1 MGCWCFQ
8 SNNNAANAPMF
19 SMFWHLEYCIKSVL
33 CVSEKSN
40 LLCCLEIT
48 IKNPHFRMKHED
60 RITFINDI
68 LKWMEGSNPLKDQ
81 RCFILSF
88 GYMKPFPFPDVK
100 LSSDFEF
107 PKNIGTFHVQAFP
120 NKCSIVVIGG
130 KYLQQVDEVMRT
142 VDKITKDR
150 LWMPY
155 AVFLMTEEKPGQD
168 IKFTVSTRHRRSPT
182 MYQVP
187 ATRSSVVQF
196 VMTCPG
202 MSHSSTHTGNMSHN
216 TKFTLHMRDNGMVD
230 NGKRWDDLCEK
241 TIDVAYRNAP
251 YFGVWNYKI
260 VRFHTKPVHPA
271 TGISSYIPYDYE
283 ILKTF
288 LQIHKIFPYW
298 INCGW
303 EDSVYDADTGKWTG
317 QVGKVRVPSSDSMNF
332 EIKQI

>member
-1 MGCWCFQ
+1 
-8 SNNNAANAPMF
+8 
-19 SMFWHLEYCIKSVL
+19 
-33 CVSEKSN
+33 
-40 LLCCLEIT
+40 
-48 IKNPHFRMKHED
+48 
-60 RITFINDI
+60 
-68 LKWMEGSNPLKDQ
+68 
-81 RCFILSF
+81 
-88 GYMKPFPFPDVK
+88 
-100 LSSDFEF
+100 
-107 PKNIGTFHVQAFP
+107 
-120 NKCSIVVIGG
+120 
-130 KYLQQVDEVMRT
+130 
-142 VDKITKDR
+142 
-150 LWMPY
+150 
-155 AVFLMTEEKPGQD
+155 
-168 IKFTVSTRHRRSPT
+168 

-283 ILKTF
+283 IIKTF

>member
-1 MGCWCFQ
+1 MIINFGYKENFPYAEIKLSLALE
-8 SNNNAANAPMF
+8 SNFKLN
-19 SMFWHLEYCIKSVL
+19 V
-33 CVSEKSN
+33 
-40 LLCCLEIT
+40 
-48 IKNPHFRMKHED
+48 
-60 RITFINDI
+60 
-68 LKWMEGSNPLKDQ
+68 G
-81 RCFILSF
+81 SF
-88 GYMKPFPFPDVK
+88 GFK
-100 LSSDFEF
+100 S
-107 PKNIGTFHVQAFP
+107 P
-120 NKCSIVVIGG
+120 NKCSVVVIGA
-130 KYLQQVDEVMRT
+130 KYLQQVDEVMRI
-142 VDKITKDR
+142 VDMITDNIA
-150 LWMPY
+150 WMPS
-155 AVFLMTEEKPGQD
+155 AVFLMAEKPGQD
-168 IKFTVSTRHRRSPT
+168 IKFNVSTRHRRSPT

-283 ILKTF
+283 IIKTF

>member
-1 MGCWCFQ
+1 
-8 SNNNAANAPMF
+8 MF
-19 SMFWHLEYCIKSVL
+19 VWFH
-33 CVSEKSN
+33 
-40 LLCCLEIT
+40 T
-48 IKNPHFRMKHED
+48 FRLRDED
-60 RITFINDI
+60 KLDLIGDL
-68 LKWMEGSNPLKDQ
+68 LKWMKGSNVLTDQ
-81 RCFILSF
+81 RCSVFNF
-88 GYMKPFPFPDVK
+88 GYKMTFPFPCIR
-100 LSSDFEF
+100 LSPDSNMILN
-107 PKNIGTFHVQAFP
+107 KGTFWTHSP
-120 NKCSIVVIGG
+120 SKCSFAVIGG
-130 KYLQQVDEVMRT
+130 KYLDQVDEVMRMME
-142 VDKITKDR
+142 KITDM
-150 LWMPY
+150 MPY
-155 AVFLMTEEKPGQD
+155 AVFLMAEKPGQD

-283 ILKTF
+283 IIKTF